1 MVQLCTISHFDKH
14 RKNAASLDEM
24 RKHPFYRRYPLK
36 GVENLGAPK
45 GYFDDLVMYVG
56 MAYDTSTPN
65 DLSPLC
71 TNENDNLLVWSERT
85 MSELKNRGGDL
96 QRLHLDAVA
105 YLWELSYDILLNS
118 SHNVSISPGF
128 QALGLRLNRAG
139 GKRKRSE
146 E

>member
-1 MVQLCTISHFDKH
+1 M
-14 RKNAASLDEM
+14 
-24 RKHPFYRRYPLK
+24 K

-105 YLWELSYDILLNS
+105 YLWELCYDILLNS
-118 SHNVSISPGF
+118 SHNVSELSTKTMVG
-128 QALGLRLNRAG
+128 
-139 GKRKRSE
+139 
-146 E
+146 